1 MGRTIFDRFGTKDV
15 AERYVEALNEG
26 CNLVIGACHEFA
38 IVAKAFDGKK
48 YNKRFID
55 AVNNALLARFGT
67 HQLGQMGRVI
77 NKIKLYRHERSTY
90 DLHFSW
96 TLAVRDVHLG
106 SDDFATTYFD
116 KEIYGDIYLELDE
129 NGRIDAKHFETNARI
144 AAQRVE
150 ETQTRYLDAIKFW
163 DKYVEVLNDIDEFI
177 WNRIQG
183 VNCLFVRQGTSYFAT
198 TGSPSY
204 DSKK

>member
-1 MGRTIFDRFGTKDV
+1 MQNSIFDRFGTKDV
-15 AERYVEALNEG
+15 AERYVNALNEG

-55 AVNNALLARFGT
+55 AVNDALLARFGV
-67 HQLGQMGRVI
+67 HKFHGGHEAP
-77 NKIKLYRHERSTY
+77 KIKLWRDTFSAYN
-90 DLHFSW
+90 LHFSW
-96 TLAVRDVHLG
+96 VLAVRDVHLG
-106 SDDFATTYFD
+106 VDPFTTTYFD
-116 KEIYGDIYLELDE
+116 KEIYGDIYLDLDE

-150 ETQTRYLDAIKFW
+150 ETQTRYADAIMFW
-163 DKYVEVLNDIDEFI
+163 DKYAEILDDIDEFI

-183 VNCLFVRQGTSYFAT
+183 VNCLCVRSQTQYFNT
-198 TGSPSY
+198 CGSPAHHC
-204 DSKK
+204 KK